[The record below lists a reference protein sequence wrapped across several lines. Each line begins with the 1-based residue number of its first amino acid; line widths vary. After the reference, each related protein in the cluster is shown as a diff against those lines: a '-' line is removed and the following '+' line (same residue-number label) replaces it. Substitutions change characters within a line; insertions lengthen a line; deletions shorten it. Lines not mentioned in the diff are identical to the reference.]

1 MHAGQVCW
9 RRIAQRIPGRP
20 FDTRNEDNRSAGT
33 VTRVFVEASFSS
45 FNLQPK
51 TGRDNSHSGA
61 ECAVCIYRIA
71 FSICQERMRNY
82 FRSAGWSSLVARQA
96 HNLKAAGSNPAP
108 ATKSLAECR
117 QHIAFTFSRITRASF
132 ISVSP
137 TTSREGLHNTGQSRW
152 TKGHGPWTIVWQ
164 SEELLLTDAR
174 KLENRLKR
182 QGRGK
187 GFYAITGLQR
197 GSS

>member
-1 MHAGQVCW
+1 MPAAYRVYILQNHAGKFY
-9 RRIAQRIPGRP
+9 IGLS
-20 FDTRNEDNRSAGT
+20 DD
-33 VTRVFVEASFSS
+33 
-45 FNLQPK
+45 
-51 TGRDNSHSGA
+51 
-61 ECAVCIYRIA
+61 
-71 FSICQERMRNY
+71 
-82 FRSAGWSSLVARQA
+82 VARRVA
-96 HNLKAAGSNPAP
+96 
-108 ATKSLAECR
+108 
-117 QHIAFTFSRITRASF
+117 QHR
-132 ISVSP
+132 
-137 TTSREGLHNTGQSRW
+137 QSRW

>member
-1 MHAGQVCW
+1 MPAAYRVYILQNHAGKFY
-9 RRIAQRIPGRP
+9 IGLS
-20 FDTRNEDNRSAGT
+20 DD
-33 VTRVFVEASFSS
+33 
-45 FNLQPK
+45 
-51 TGRDNSHSGA
+51 
-61 ECAVCIYRIA
+61 
-71 FSICQERMRNY
+71 
-82 FRSAGWSSLVARQA
+82 VARRVAQ
-96 HNLKAAGSNPAP
+96 
-108 ATKSLAECR
+108 
-117 QHIAFTFSRITRASF
+117 
-132 ISVSP
+132 
-137 TTSREGLHNTGQSRW
+137 HNTGQSRW